1 MEYYLHSLDPFVLRF
16 TETLGIRWYGLSY
29 ALGFFCGYL
38 LFRYGNAKGRSPLD
52 NSKLETLMIALFL
65 GVMVGGRLGYM
76 LFYNFDQLRAN
87 PSSVFHVWEGGMASH
102 GGIIGVGLA
111 LWWCAKRFKLP
122 FYAVAD
128 QVCAVAPL
136 GLFFG
141 RIANFI
147 NGELWGKV
155 SDVSWAVIFPKAPL
169 EAIGPVVW
177 VAELGQYA
185 NPRHP
190 SQLYAAVLEGLVV
203 LAWVQWRY
211 WSIPA
216 SSSSPSKC
224 GLQRHGVVATEFLI
238 VYALMRIISE
248 QFREPDAALISLG
261 ALDVSRGVFF
271 SLLTLGAGIALRW
284 AIRTPTQSKG

>member
-1 MEYYLHSLDPFVLRF
+1 MEYYIHNLDPFVLRF

-38 LFRYGNAKGRSPLD
+38 LFRYGWAKGRSPLD
-52 NSKLETLMIALFL
+52 PSRLETLMLSLFI
-65 GVMVGGRLGYM
+65 GVLMGGRLGYM
-76 LFYNFDQLRAN
+76 LFYNFDELRAN
-87 PSSVFHVWEGGMASH
+87 PASIFYVWEGGMASH

-111 LWWCAKRFKLP
+111 LLWCARHFKLP

-128 QVCAVAPL
+128 QVCAIAPL

-155 SDVSWAVIFPKAPL
+155 SDVCWAVIFPRAPL

-190 SQLYAAVLEGLVV
+190 SQLYAAVLEGLIV

-211 WSIPA
+211 WSSPINPA
-216 SSSSPSKC
+216 NSAIR
-224 GLQRHGVVATEFLI
+224 GLKRHGVVATEFLI
-238 VYALMRIISE
+238 VYALMRIVGE
-248 QFREPDAALISLG
+248 QFREPDATLVSLG
-261 ALDVSRGVFF
+261 FVEVSRGVFF
-271 SLLTLGAGIALRW
+271 SLLTLGLGITLRW
-284 AIRTPTQSKG
+284 NIRERFEA